1 MGIIEQQ
8 PIDYNIHPRVNSSDP
23 VPPRPRPQTPAH
35 VIKSDA
41 EAIEIARRL
50 ADEFTAGAALRDRE
64 GLLPLAEIDAYSQ
77 SGLWGINVPKAHGGA
92 GVSYRTLARVIAII
106 AAADSSI
113 AQITQNHLSI
123 NGHIDLDGTEAQK
136 REFFGWVLSGLRFG
150 NAFSELNSKNVGTF
164 ETRVAFDGDVAVVNG
179 EKFYTTGALLSHI
192 IPVVA
197 VDDEGKSYLVFV
209 DRDAQ
214 GITVTNNW
222 SSFGQRTTASGSVRI
237 ENVRVPKSRL
247 SPVLAFDRPTVAG
260 PVSQIIQAAID
271 AGIAR
276 GAIDDAIAFIKTQ
289 SRPWIDSAKET
300 AGEDPFHRRNRRPED
315 TSARRRSASRHR
327 WGSHRYRSS
336 ERYRGHD
343 RGGDGENSGSQGADD
358 RDRHSGH
365 QQAVRAGRHA
375 LHPCQAQSRPPLAQ
389 CSGAYL
395 ARSRTLEI
403 FSRREFLPERPQPA
417 TSRLELTTAGS

>member
-8 PIDYNIHPRVNSSDP
+8 PIDYNIHPRVNSNDP

-41 EAIEIARRL
+41 EAIAIARRL

-77 SGLWGINVPKAHGGA
+77 SGLWGINVPKAYGGA

-106 AAADSSI
+106 AAADPSI

-164 ETRVAFDGDVAVVNG
+164 ETRVAFDGDEAVVNG

-197 VDDEGKSYLVFV
+197 LDDQGKSYLVFV

-214 GITVTNNW
+214 GIAVTNNW

-237 ENVRVPKSRL
+237 ENVRVPRSRL
-247 SPVLAFDRPTVAG
+247 LPVLAFDRPTVAG

-289 SRPWIDSAKET
+289 SRPWIDSGKET
-300 AGEDPFHRRNRRPED
+300 AGEDPFTIATIGDLKIRLHAAEALLDIAGEAIDSGLANAAED
-315 TSARRRSASRHR
+315 TIAEATVKTAEAKVLTTEIAILATNKLFELAGTRSTLAKH
-327 WGSHRYRSS
+327 
-336 ERYRGHD
+336 
-343 RGGDGENSGSQGADD
+343 NL
-358 RDRHSGH
+358 DRHWRNARAH
-365 QQAVRAGRHA
+365 TLHDPVRWKYFHVGNFYLNGLNPPRHA
-375 LHPCQAQSRPPLAQ
+375 WS
-389 CSGAYL
+389 
-395 ARSRTLEI
+395 
-403 FSRREFLPERPQPA
+403 
-417 TSRLELTTAGS
+417 

>member
-8 PIDYNIHPRVNSSDP
+8 PIDYTVHPRVNSSDP

-35 VIKSDA
+35 IITSDA
-41 EAIEIARRL
+41 EAIEVARRL
-50 ADEFTAGAALRDRE
+50 AAEFTAGAALRDRE

-77 SGLWGINVPKAHGGA
+77 SGLWGINVPKAYGGA

-164 ETRVAFDGDVAVVNG
+164 ETRVAFDGDEAVVNG

-197 VDDEGKSYLVFV
+197 LDDDEKSYLVFV
-209 DRDAQ
+209 DREAP

-237 ENVRVPKSRL
+237 ENVRVPKSRAL
-247 SPVLAFDRPTVAG
+247 PVLAFDRPTVAG

-289 SRPWIDSAKET
+289 SRPWIDSGKET
-300 AGEDPFHRRNRRPED
+300 AGEDPFTIAAIGDLKIRLHAAEALLDIAGDAIDAGLANATED
-315 TSARRRSASRHR
+315 TIAEATVKTAEAKVLTTEIAILATNKLFELAGTRSTLAKH
-327 WGSHRYRSS
+327 
-336 ERYRGHD
+336 
-343 RGGDGENSGSQGADD
+343 NL
-358 RDRHSGH
+358 DRHWRNARAH
-365 QQAVRAGRHA
+365 TLHDPVRWKFFHVGNYYLNDLNPPRHA
-375 LHPCQAQSRPPLAQ
+375 WS
-389 CSGAYL
+389 
-395 ARSRTLEI
+395 
-403 FSRREFLPERPQPA
+403 
-417 TSRLELTTAGS
+417 